1 MDAPGAGDCEARIE
15 TWGQP
20 TLALSSAAYVA
31 AGLYLVWWA
40 RGRADVNR
48 GEVWLFAAG
57 LAAAG
62 VGSIDYHGPAVG
74 PEPLLHDGGLAI
86 ALAIAFGIDLSRL
99 GAGRRALWALGIGTG
114 VLLGIIALQPTWS
127 PALAGVAAVGL
138 VGAEAA
144 VYRRGLRRI
153 GAPIAVAAGL
163 LVSGAVVF
171 ALSRTGGPLC
181 RPESLLQGHALWHLA
196 TAGALAAWGISALP
210 DPALEHGGDP
220 GEASD
225 QANRL
230 QL

>member
-1 MDAPGAGDCEARIE
+1 
-15 TWGQP
+15 
-20 TLALSSAAYVA
+20 
-31 AGLYLVWWA
+31 
-40 RGRADVNR
+40 
-48 GEVWLFAAG
+48 
-57 LAAAG
+57 
-62 VGSIDYHGPAVG
+62 
-74 PEPLLHDGGLAI
+74 
-86 ALAIAFGIDLSRL
+86 
-99 GAGRRALWALGIGTG
+99 
-114 VLLGIIALQPTWS
+114 
-127 PALAGVAAVGL
+127 
-138 VGAEAA
+138 
-144 VYRRGLRRI
+144 
-153 GAPIAVAAGL
+153 L

>member
-15 TWGQP
+15 PWGQP
-20 TLALSSAAYVA
+20 ALALSSGAYIA

-40 RGRADVNR
+40 RGRSDVR
-48 GEVWLFAAG
+48 PGQVWLFAAG

-62 VGSIDYHGPAVG
+62 VGSMDYHGPALG

-99 GAGRRALWALGIGTG
+99 GASRRTLWGLGVGTG
-114 VLLGIIALQPTWS
+114 VLLGIIALHPTWS

-153 GAPIAVAAGL
+153 GAPIITAAAL
-163 LVSGAVVF
+163 LAGGAIVF

-181 RPESLLQGHALWHLA
+181 HPDSWFQGHAVWHLA
-196 TAGALAAWGISALP
+196 TAAALAAWGVSALP
-210 DPALEHGGDP
+210 DREPDDL
-220 GEASD
+220 SD
-225 QANRL
+225 GAHRL
-230 QL
+230 RP